1 MSLPKS
7 HVASL
12 ESHVRIH
19 EERLA
24 ALREQL
30 KNTPTR
36 TDPNPKGD
44 PNPKP
49 PLRKK
54 INLRDVLKKEIH
66 FHEQLIELARDPK
79 VRRVLGDLM
88 KDPEFASEA
97 ALDPRAAAHSRGI
110 ELPAGVTLRLDSD
123 ADRVRLRVSSYE
135 SLYPFMVT
143 WDSES
148 GFSPVPEPD
157 APRHGA

>member
-7 HVASL
+7 QVESL
-12 ESHVRIH
+12 ESHVRVH

-30 KNTPTR
+30 KNTPVR
-36 TDPNPKGD
+36 SDPNPKGD

-54 INLRDVLKKEIH
+54 ISLRDVLKREIR

-79 VRRVLGDLM
+79 VRKVLSELM

-97 ALDPRAAAHSRGI
+97 ARDPRAAAHSRGI
-110 ELPAGVTLRLDSD
+110 ELPAGVALRLESD
-123 ADRVRLRVSSYE
+123 AGRVRLRVSSYE

-148 GFSPVPEPD
+148 GFSPVQEPD
-157 APRHGA
+157 VLRHGA